1 MRSSESVRKK
11 LGQFPHVPLSLLPTP
26 LYRMDGMSAMHD
38 GFDLYVKRD
47 DQTGL
52 AFGGNKARKLD
63 YMMAD
68 VVSQG
73 ADCVVTWGG
82 LQSNWCR
89 QVAAAAAKLGMRTSL
104 ALFKGPTSI
113 EGYDGNLLLDSLFDA
128 DIRVFEA
135 ADIGNMLEFASVRH
149 VIEPIASELRSEGMT
164 PYIAPIGGSLAE
176 GSMQGPWG
184 ALGYVGAAVEIADQ
198 SIELKVQF
206 DSVVLATGSAGTQ
219 AGLLAGARLLLP
231 DTRVVGISVYGSS
244 ATVSGY
250 VRAIGDRVLQE
261 MGAADK
267 LQDRD
272 IIVIDDYIG
281 EGYGVFNSQ
290 VGDAIRTLARSE
302 GLLLDPVYTGKAM
315 AGMVDL
321 MDKGYFREGENIL
334 FLHTGGTPALFPY
347 REQITDGLLP
357 PVVR

>member
-1 MRSSESVRKK
+1 MNSSESVRKK

-26 LYRMDGMSAMHD
+26 LSRLEGITATHD
-38 GFDLYVKRD
+38 GFDIYVKRD

-68 VVSQG
+68 VVNQG

-89 QVAAAAAKLGMRTSL
+89 QVAAAAAKLGIRTSL
-104 ALFKGPTSI
+104 ALFKGPTSPG
-113 EGYDGNLLLDSLFDA
+113 GYDGNLLLDSLFDA

-135 ADIGNMLEFASVRH
+135 GDIGNMLEFESVRH
-149 VIEPIASELRSEGMT
+149 VIEPIVSELRLEGKT
-164 PYIAPIGGSLAE
+164 PYIAPIGGSLVE

-184 ALGYVGAAVEIADQ
+184 ALGYVGATVEIADQ
-198 SIELKVQF
+198 AKALKVQF
-206 DSVVLATGSAGTQ
+206 DSIVLATGSAGTQ

-231 DTRVVGISVYGSS
+231 NTRVVGISVYGSS
-244 ATVSGY
+244 AIVSGY
-250 VRAIGDRVLQE
+250 VRAIGNRVLEQ
-261 MGAADK
+261 MGVADK
-267 LQDRD
+267 LRDRD
-272 IIVIDDYIG
+272 IIVFDDYIG
-281 EGYGVFNSQ
+281 EGYGVFTSQ
-290 VGDAIRTLARSE
+290 VGDAIRTLARSD

-315 AGMVDL
+315 VGMVDL
-321 MDKGYFREGENIL
+321 MAKGYFSEGESIL
-334 FLHTGGTPALFPY
+334 FVHTGGTPALFPY
-347 REQITDGLLP
+347 RDQITDGLLP